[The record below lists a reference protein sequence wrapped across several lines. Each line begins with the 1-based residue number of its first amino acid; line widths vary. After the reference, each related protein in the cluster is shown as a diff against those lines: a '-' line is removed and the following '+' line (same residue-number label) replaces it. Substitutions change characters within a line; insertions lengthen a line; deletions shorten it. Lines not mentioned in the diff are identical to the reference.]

1 MKEQPSY
8 RWRKLFC
15 TSTIASWLLR
25 SSIHSVS
32 HQNLWVHTPWTP
44 LSGHTASLLQ
54 TLSCL
59 MAFPYAIVSAWNV
72 VCLLLT
78 WLPPAYSWEF
88 TFNVFSIKWPFLTMH
103 RSFRSL
109 CSLAPFLCLITL
121 SRTCNFIFVF
131 ASYITY
137 TRFLFPEPFLFAK
150 YAFYWYI
157 LIDILTG

>member
-1 MKEQPSY
+1 MKEKPSY

-15 TSTIASWLLR
+15 TSTIESWLLR

-131 ASYITY
+131 LHISLILDFFFLSLFFLQNMHFIDTY
-137 TRFLFPEPFLFAK
+137 
-150 YAFYWYI
+150 
-157 LIDILTG
+157 